1 MSMYNDSFGSA
12 LKRGYLSLPSA
23 LRVILLLNV
32 AIFVLQSVLVAF
44 GGASI
49 VNGVINTFGFIPDW
63 RIAFLQPWRL
73 FTYMFLHGSV
83 LHVAFNMLW
92 LWWMGRPVEQ
102 QLGPRNFL
110 VIYFGSGIGGALINL
125 LLSPLFTATV
135 TIGASGAVFGM
146 MVAFAMLF
154 PRVPI
159 MLLFFPPIEARF
171 LVAGLIAIDLL
182 FISSA
187 DNIARIV
194 HLGGALWGFILVK
207 LYYRG
212 YNYDLWFELLKQ
224 RFRSRTASADK
235 GSFSSSRGTSSGG
248 TSSGGTSSRRTE
260 RSSRGHLRKV
270 TDAEIVEEYNQD
282 DLDRILDKISKSGYE
297 GLTAEEKRMLFELSR
312 KN

>member
-1 MSMYNDSFGSA
+1 MSMYGDSFGSA
-12 LKRGYLSLPSA
+12 LKRGYLGLPAA
-23 LRVILLLNV
+23 LRVILLMNV
-32 AIFVLQSVLVAF
+32 VIFVLQSILVAF

-49 VNGVINTFGFIPDW
+49 VNSVINTFGFIPEW
-63 RIAFLQPWRL
+63 RTALLQPWRL
-73 FTYMFLHGSV
+73 FTYLFLHGSV

-125 LLSPLFTATV
+125 LFSPLFTATV

-146 MVAFAMLF
+146 MVAFAMIF

-194 HLGGALWGFILVK
+194 HLGGALWGYILVK

-212 YNYDLWFELLKQ
+212 YNYDLWFELFKQ
-224 RFRSRTASADK
+224 RFKSRTASADK
-235 GSFSSSRGTSSGG
+235 GSFSSSGRPSSQRTTTS
-248 TSSGGTSSRRTE
+248 TRSRM
-260 RSSRGHLRKV
+260 RKV

>member
-1 MSMYNDSFGSA
+1 MYGDSFGSA
-12 LKRGYLSLPSA
+12 LKRGYLGLPSA

-32 AIFVLQSVLVAF
+32 AIFVLQAVVAAF
-44 GGASI
+44 GGGALVSGLFN
-49 VNGVINTFGFIPDW
+49 VFGFIPEW
-63 RIAFLQPWRL
+63 QITLLQPWRL
-73 FTYMFLHGSV
+73 VTYMFLHGSV

-125 LLSPLFTATV
+125 VFSPFFAANV

-154 PRVPI
+154 PRIPI

-187 DNIARIV
+187 DNVARIV
-194 HLGGALWGFILVK
+194 HLGGALWGYILVK
-207 LYYRG
+207 LYWQG
-212 YNYDLWFELLKQ
+212 YNYDLWFELFRQ
-224 RFRSRTASADK
+224 RFKKKKVPGKS
-235 GSFSSSRGTSSGG
+235 GPVSSGA
-248 TSSGGTSSRRTE
+248 RNPRMK
-260 RSSRGHLRKV
+260 KV
-270 TDAEIVEEYNQD
+270 ADAEIVEEYSQD

-297 GLTAEEKRMLFELSR
+297 ALTAEEKRLLFELSK

>member
-1 MSMYNDSFGSA
+1 MSMYGDSFGSA
-12 LKRGYLSLPSA
+12 LRRGYLGLPSA
-23 LRVILLLNV
+23 LRVILLLNAV
-32 AIFVLQSVLVAF
+32 IFVLQAVIAAF
-44 GGASI
+44 GGGALVSGI
-49 VNGVINTFGFIPDW
+49 FSVFGFIPEW
-63 RIAFLQPWRL
+63 QIALLQPWRL
-73 FTYMFLHGSV
+73 VTYMFLHGSV

-125 LLSPLFTATV
+125 VFSPFLTATV

-154 PRVPI
+154 PRIPI

-187 DNIARIV
+187 DNVARIV
-194 HLGGALWGFILVK
+194 HLGGALWGYILIK
-207 LYYRG
+207 LYWRG
-212 YNYDLWFELLKQ
+212 YNYDLWFELFKQ
-224 RFRSRTASADK
+224 RFKKKKAPGKSGPAPTGP
-235 GSFSSSRGTSSGG
+235 GSPRM
-248 TSSGGTSSRRTE
+248 
-260 RSSRGHLRKV
+260 RKV
-270 TDAEIVEEYNQD
+270 TDAEIVDEYSQD

-297 GLTAEEKRMLFELSR
+297 ALTAEEKRLLFELSK

>member
-12 LKRGYLSLPSA
+12 LKRGYLGLPSA

-32 AIFVLQSVLVAF
+32 LIFVLQAIVVAF
-44 GGASI
+44 GGGAVVSGLFN
-49 VNGVINTFGFIPDW
+49 VFGFIPDW
-63 RIAFLQPWRL
+63 KISLLQPWRL
-73 FTYMFLHGSV
+73 VTYMFLHGSV

-92 LWWMGRPVEQ
+92 LWWMGRPVEE

-125 LLSPLFTATV
+125 VLSPFFPATV

-154 PRVPI
+154 PRIPI

-187 DNIARIV
+187 DNVARIV
-194 HLGGALWGFILVK
+194 HLGGALWGYIILK
-207 LYYRG
+207 LYLQG
-212 YNYDLWFELLKQ
+212 YNYDLWFELMKKK
-224 RFRSRTASADK
+224 FRSRPSVKRTGSTTTSGSSASK
-235 GSFSSSRGTSSGG
+235 GKSRM
-248 TSSGGTSSRRTE
+248 
-260 RSSRGHLRKV
+260 RKV
-270 TDAEIVEEYNQD
+270 TDAEIVEEYGQD
-282 DLDRILDKISKSGYE
+282 ELDRILDKISKSGYE
-297 GLTAEEKRMLFELSR
+297 GLTAEEKRVLFELSR

>member
-1 MSMYNDSFGSA
+1 MYGDSFGSA
-12 LKRGYLSLPSA
+12 LKRGYLGLPSA

-32 AIFVLQSVLVAF
+32 AIFVFQALIAAF
-44 GGASI
+44 GGGALVS
-49 VNGVINTFGFIPDW
+49 GLFSAFGFIPEW
-63 RIAFLQPWRL
+63 RTALLQPWRL
-73 FTYMFLHGSV
+73 VTYMFLHGSV

-125 LLSPLFTATV
+125 VLSPFFAANV

-154 PRVPI
+154 PRIPI
-159 MLLFFPPIEARF
+159 MLLFLPPIEARF

-187 DNIARIV
+187 DNVARIV
-194 HLGGALWGFILVK
+194 HLGGAFWGYVLVK
-207 LYYRG
+207 LYLQG
-212 YNYDLWFELLKQ
+212 YNYDLWFEIFRQ
-224 RFRSRTASADK
+224 RFKKKKAPGKS
-235 GSFSSSRGTSSGG
+235 GVSSSGSMNPRM
-248 TSSGGTSSRRTE
+248 
-260 RSSRGHLRKV
+260 RKV
-270 TDAEIVEEYNQD
+270 TDAEIVEEYSQD

-297 GLTAEEKRMLFELSR
+297 ALTAEEKRLLFELSR

>member
-1 MSMYNDSFGSA
+1 MYGDSFGSA
-12 LKRGYLSLPSA
+12 LKRGYLGLPVA
-23 LRVILLLNV
+23 LRTILAINVGVFLLQT
-32 AIFVLQSVLVAF
+32 LLMAF
-44 GGASI
+44 GAGSL
-49 VNGVINTFGFIPDW
+49 VGGVINAFGFMPEW
-63 RIAFLQPWRL
+63 SVALTQPWRL

-92 LWWMGRPVEQ
+92 LWWMGRPVEE

-110 VIYFGSGIGGALINL
+110 VIYFGAGIGGALINL
-125 LLSPLFTATV
+125 VFSPFFSATI

-154 PRVPI
+154 PRIPI

-187 DNIARIV
+187 DNVARIV
-194 HLGGALWGFILVK
+194 HLGGAFWGYILLK
-207 LYYRG
+207 LYLQG
-212 YNYDLWFELLKQ
+212 YHYDLWIEQFQQKFKPKPPRRKAAQ
-224 RFRSRTASADK
+224 RDVQ
-235 GSFSSSRGTSSGG
+235 G
-248 TSSGGTSSRRTE
+248 E
-260 RSSRGHLRKV
+260 RKTRLRKV
-270 TDAEIVEEYNQD
+270 TDAEIVEEHNRE

-297 GLTAEEKRMLFELSR
+297 GLTAEEKRLLFELSK